1 MNNEIKVESAAIKLK
16 NGQTISQSFKS
27 KRFQRNLPIMAN
39 IIQIIHLLT
48 PKHHYWI
55 IKQEN
60 AEYNSN
66 YDREQIPR
74 KLINRIGTKTDDNRS
89 KTQKTDQKTTVE
101 TDAKQMQ
108 Q

>member
-1 MNNEIKVESAAIKLK
+1 
-16 NGQTISQSFKS
+16 
-27 KRFQRNLPIMAN
+27 MAN